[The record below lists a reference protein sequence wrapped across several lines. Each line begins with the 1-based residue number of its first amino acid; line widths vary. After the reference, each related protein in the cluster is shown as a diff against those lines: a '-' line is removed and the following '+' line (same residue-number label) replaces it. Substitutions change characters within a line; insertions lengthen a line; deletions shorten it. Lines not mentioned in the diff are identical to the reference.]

1 MDRYEPV
8 GLILLALLDE
18 VRGGLDGADDDDE
31 EDDIAGGI
39 HVLTEMLMDELDY
52 LLAELDRNAFT
63 AVAAKEPAA
72 ETAAVSEPVAEAPAT
87 RQIV

>member
-1 MDRYEPV
+1 MTARNSVLTVEAREA
-8 GLILLALLDE
+8 ILLWLRRRILVRAALNPPRE
-18 VRGGLDGADDDDE
+18 
-31 EDDIAGGI
+31 IQ
-39 HVLTEMLMDELDY
+39 VLTEMLMDELDY

-72 ETAAVSEPVAEAPAT
+72 ETAAVSEPVAEALAT